1 MKAINEI
8 TIDLMNETKKIQEF
22 KYKQKKLLA
31 NENNFT
37 SLHENELHK
46 ELDKETAERQFS
58 DAQLAVDIKDEEL
71 ERIKQDSIN
80 RIKLAEACSA
90 RAVADCQLTEKL
102 AKEDSDRALENSKI
116 QTKIVNLETKIT
128 IDNINN
134 DESETETN
142 NKSSEKTETLMIN
155 QEMFERQLNMLKRS
169 AKFIL
174 ANANID
180 ELAQTKESSKD
191 FLRHLNNLQLTF
203 DNLLAN
209 KDKYTLSEETNK
221 CIMEAESLKKQL
233 DELANSNWDVERLF
247 VDRQDSQGRC

>member
-1 MKAINEI
+1 MPTIEELQLSLSNESKERK
-8 TIDLMNETKKIQEF
+8 TEDNSLKVLLSNEK
-22 KYKQKKLLA
+22 
-31 NENNFT
+31 
-37 SLHENELHK
+37 
-46 ELDKETAERQFS
+46 AERS
-58 DAQLAVDIKDEEL
+58 EADAT
-71 ERIKQDSIN
+71 N
-80 RIKLAEACSA
+80 RIKIANESVNRAEADSSI
-90 RAVADCQLTEKL
+90 AVKL
-102 AKEDSDRALENSKI
+102 AKEVTDRATENS
-116 QTKIVNLETKIT
+116 NLEVRIAKLEAILAGRDTSDKNT
-128 IDNINN
+128 NGKDNKA
-134 DESETETN
+134 DD
-142 NKSSEKTETLMIN
+142 KKTDDKLMIS

-180 ELAQTKESSKD
+180 ELAKTKESSVE

-203 DNLLAN
+203 DNLLTN